1 MASDHQNGKGSRVP
15 VETSV
20 SFGFRK
26 VSEAEKRKLVDEH
39 FDSIAAKYDWMNT
52 VLSFGLHYIWKR
64 TAVRMSG
71 IKAGDIVLDVCGGTA
86 DLALLA
92 ADPVGT
98 AGRVVVYDIN
108 RAMMRIGRAK
118 VAASHLSERVSFVQ
132 GDAERISFPD
142 SSFDAVMVGFGI
154 RNFVHLQEGLKEM
167 HRVLKKGG
175 IFTCLEFS
183 RPDPAWFRALYNFY
197 SFVIMPLAG
206 SILAG
211 TRKAYTYLPE
221 SIRLFPLPDELSA
234 MLQNIGFSKIVHR
247 RLTNGIAV
255 VHRAEKGWATG
266 AAACHTAH
274 TKLYSKMER
283 GDEEDKF

>member
-1 MASDHQNGKGSRVP
+1 M
-15 VETSV
+15 ETSV

-52 VLSFGLHYIWKR
+52 VLSFGLHYVWKR

-92 ADPVGT
+92 ADLVGT

-175 IFTCLEFS
+175 IS
-183 RPDPAWFRALYNFY
+183 RVW
-197 SFVIMPLAG
+197 SFQGLTPRGSAHSTI
-206 SILAG
+206 SILSSSCRWQA
-211 TRKAYTYLPE
+211 ASWPE
-221 SIRLFPLPDELSA
+221 PAKLTPICRSQSDSFHFPMSSR
-234 MLQNIGFSKIVHR
+234 QCSR
-247 RLTNGIAV
+247 T
-255 VHRAEKGWATG
+255 
-266 AAACHTAH
+266 
-274 TKLYSKMER
+274 
-283 GDEEDKF
+283 